1 MCKVGLHD
9 FEDVS
14 NQPNWNGN
22 LQKCTRCPSERIQIK
37 AIFEKDLFEMY
48 ERGEISEAAYIQS
61 CRQGFVDKKTMGL
74 KNEDYLD
81 EFLYGGSMT
90 EFGNDRDNE
99 L

>member
-1 MCKVGLHD
+1 
-9 FEDVS
+9 
-14 NQPNWNGN
+14 
-22 LQKCTRCPSERIQIK
+22 
-37 AIFEKDLFEMY
+37 MY